1 VWLQYVAGSSGV
13 SESSNNLRFQILAF
27 KRKLLNCGVSVSDG
41 AIYGEQSEIGFATIS
56 SEFFGECRQIL
67 LAGRSGQAGVCF
79 LVGSEGKIHG
89 WR

>member
-41 AIYGEQSEIGFATIS
+41 AIYGEQSL
-56 SEFFGECRQIL
+56 R
-67 LAGRSGQAGVCF
+67 RSLRNF
-79 LVGSEGKIHG
+79 LGNVDKFC
-89 WR
+89 